1 MRRFEKG
8 TATEVTYGNRL
19 EEVPSQVEASY
30 PAGEGKEDHQDR
42 EASFREENRDQEGRA
57 DELRKLVMSLSRKLR
72 VDNWT
77 YVHRTLEG
85 EGVHRIHREGP
96 WGVRS
101 WVAADQDVEDRNR
114 NLQVEVRCRIRRQ
127 P

>member
-1 MRRFEKG
+1 M
-8 TATEVTYGNRL
+8 GNRL

-42 EASFREENRDQEGRA
+42 EASFREESRDQEGRA
-57 DELRKLVMSLSRKLR
+57 DE
-72 VDNWT
+72 
-77 YVHRTLEG
+77 VHRTLEG